1 VDDVG
6 TLLAGL
12 PKTDRVLDA
21 PVLVA
26 LPLRRELTRRA
37 VQGVLDDLR
46 RGIRAG
52 KTSQVPDAAGV
63 ADMARARLDAW
74 LEPHPRAVINAT
86 GVLLHTNVGRAPLD
100 AKAVEAMT
108 GAAGYCDLEVEM
120 DSGRRG
126 SRFDHIR
133 PFATALLGTED
144 VHVVNNNAAGLL
156 LSCTALGQ
164 PGGVVV
170 AQGQM
175 VEIGDGFRVATMAA
189 AGGCRVWPVGS
200 ANRTHLGDYEAALDG
215 TMPGMQGQ
223 GVSALLWVHLSN
235 FRKEGFV
242 HEVGLPELAA
252 LAKRR
257 KVPLVAD
264 LGSGS
269 LGAPLPGNEPSIQ
282 GYLDLGAD
290 LVLASGDKLLGG
302 PQAGVIAGAGDL
314 VQRCRKHP
322 MARALRP
329 DKTSL
334 AALHATLVA
343 HAREGSPPL
352 PFYEMAGYT
361 VDELRGRAQAIVRA
375 LGWPEESV
383 RDIDA
388 TIGGGSLPGDTLP
401 SVAVALPTDHP
412 NRDARRLRLGDPPIV
427 GRIVDDALLLDLR
440 TVPPADDERI
450 IAVLR
455 ALRTS

>member
-6 TLLAGL
+6 ARLADL

-21 PVLVA
+21 PALA
-26 LPLRRELTRRA
+26 GLPLRRELTRRA

-46 RGIRAG
+46 RDIRAG
-52 KTSQVPDAAGV
+52 RRSQVPDASGV
-63 ADMARARLDAW
+63 AVMARAKLDAW
-74 LEPHPRAVINAT
+74 LEPRPRAVINAT

-108 GAAGYCDLEVEM
+108 SAAGYCDLEVEL

-133 PFATALLGTED
+133 PFATALLGAED

-200 ANRTHLGDYEAALDG
+200 ANRTHLSDYEAALSG
-215 TMPGMQGQ
+215 TLPGMEGQ
-223 GVSALLWVHLSN
+223 GVSSLLWVHLSN
-235 FRKEGFV
+235 CRKEGFV
-242 HEVGLPELAA
+242 HEVGLSELAE

-257 KVPLVAD
+257 GVPLIAD

-269 LGAPLPGNEPSIQ
+269 LGAPLPGDEPSIQ

-302 PQAGVIAGAGDL
+302 PQAGLIAGAAEL

-329 DKTSL
+329 DKTAL

-343 HAREGSPPL
+343 HAHEGSPAL
-352 PFYEMAGYT
+352 PFYDMAGDT
-361 VDELRGRAQAIVRA
+361 VDELRRRAQAIVRA
-375 LGWPEESV
+375 VGWREDSI
-383 RDIDA
+383 RDTEA

-401 SVAVALPTDHP
+401 SVAVAVPTDHP
-412 NRDARRLRLGDPPIV
+412 SRVGRRLRLGDPPIV

-440 TVPPADDERI
+440 TVPPEDDERI

-455 ALRTS
+455 AL

>member
-6 TLLAGL
+6 ARLASL

-21 PVLVA
+21 PALAA
-26 LPLRRELTRRA
+26 LPLRRDLVRRS
-37 VQGVLDDLR
+37 VQEVLDDLR
-46 RGIRAG
+46 RDIRAG
-52 KTSQVPDAAGV
+52 KRTQVPDAEGA
-63 ADMARARLDAW
+63 AEMARAKLDAW

-86 GVLLHTNVGRAPLD
+86 GVLLHTNLGRAPLD
-100 AKAVEAMT
+100 PTSIEAMAH
-108 GAAGYCDLEVEM
+108 AAAYCDLEVEM

-126 SRFDHIR
+126 SRYDHLR
-133 PFATALLGTED
+133 PFATALLGAAD

-189 AGGCRVWPVGS
+189 AGGCKVWPVGS
-200 ANRTHLGDYEAALDG
+200 ANRTHLRDYEAALDG
-215 TMPGMQGQ
+215 TSPGMEGQ

-242 HEVGLPELAA
+242 HEVGLSELAD
-252 LAKRR
+252 LAKKRE
-257 KVPLVAD
+257 VPLIAD

-269 LGAPLPGNEPSIQ
+269 LGAPLPGDEPSIQ

-302 PQAGVIAGAGDL
+302 PQAGVIAGDAAL
-314 VQRCRKHP
+314 VQCCRKHP

-329 DKTSL
+329 DKTAL

-343 HAREGSPPL
+343 HAHDGSPPL
-352 PFYEMAGYT
+352 PFYDMAGRT
-361 VDELRGRAQAIVRA
+361 VEELRSRAEAIVRA
-375 LGWPEESV
+375 LGWPENNV
-383 RDIDA
+383 RNTDA
-388 TIGGGSLPGDTLP
+388 TIGGGSLPGDTVP
-401 SVAVALPTDHP
+401 SVAVAVPTDHP

-427 GRIVDDALLLDLR
+427 GRIVDDALLVDLR

-455 ALRTS
+455 ELQTG